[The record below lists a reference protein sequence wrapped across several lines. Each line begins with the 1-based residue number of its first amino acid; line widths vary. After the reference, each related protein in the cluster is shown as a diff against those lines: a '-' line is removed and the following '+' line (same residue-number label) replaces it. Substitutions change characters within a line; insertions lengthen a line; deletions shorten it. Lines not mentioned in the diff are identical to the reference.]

1 MASSAGPEGASSPRP
16 KSREPTASTV
26 SLAYSE
32 DFETASESRAHSE
45 ESPDRTLDT
54 RSEFSASLQPDLSLP
69 TLEPWR
75 KQVRGVTRVIV
86 KETAVQTLDPAFT
99 YQWAEGKP
107 VGPPMEVQALGVRAV
122 GILGSTTK
130 SCKVWRFGS

>member
-1 MASSAGPEGASSPRP
+1 M
-16 KSREPTASTV
+16 

-75 KQVRGVTRVIV
+75 KQVRDVTRVIV

-107 VGPPMEVQALGVRAV
+107 VGPPREVQALGVRAT

-130 SCKVWRFGS
+130 SFKVWRFGSSLLASWGAAGPRFLFRG